1 MGITERKKREKEER
15 KKEILDAAETLFFSH
30 EYDDVSMD
38 GIATIVELNKATI
51 YLYFKN
57 KEALFSAVVLRGMR
71 ILNNMYRESM
81 ETQVPGVAKVA
92 LLEETYYRFTCQ
104 YPDYQRL
111 IRYYGVERFNKEN
124 PGFAGIQE
132 EFSMSRGFFQD
143 AVREGI
149 DDGTIRNDIDP
160 FLFTIYLMVT
170 LMSVL
175 SLTRPWLDLL
185 DREGVSQET
194 FVKEFAQFI
203 SPAVSTGLKPDTVPV
218 SQGER
223 QSGSLFFSVDPVPV
237 KPRQESEKRSG
248 SKKMRDRP
256 RGLGGN
262 YGT

>member
-1 MGITERKKREKEER
+1 MGITERKKREKEQR
-15 KKEILDAAETLFFSH
+15 KKEILDAAETLFFSRK
-30 EYDDVSMD
+30 YDDVSMD

-57 KEALFSAVVLRGMR
+57 KEALFSAIVLRGIR

-81 ETQVPGVAKVA
+81 EAQVPGVAKVA
-92 LLEETYYRFTCQ
+92 LLEETYYRFTRQ

-111 IRYYGVERFNKEN
+111 IRYYGMERFNKEN

-149 DDGTIRNDIDP
+149 DDGTIRNDIEP

-194 FVKEFAQFI
+194 FVKEFTRFI
-203 SPAVSTGLKPDTVPV
+203 SPAVSTGVKPDTVPV
-218 SQGER
+218 SRGGR
-223 QSGSLFFSVDPVPV
+223 PSGSLFLSPDLVPV
-237 KPRQESEKRSG
+237 ELPGKKP
-248 SKKMRDRP
+248 KK
-256 RGLGGN
+256 N
-262 YGT
+262 QAVKK